1 MIKRLVVA
9 AGLLIVPLVVGMP
22 STVQAQ
28 EGGSSRPHPH
38 RSLPH
43 IAVET
48 RVESK
53 KDGVYVQISVRQSV
67 PGEQGSGP
75 SEEAPSAGPAEDN
88 GVPPS
93 GSGNTAAVQPTSTA
107 PHDRVWTD
115 ATGIHRET
123 PDGQRILL
131 TPAPIS
137 SASLDQWS
145 AGFAQHPN
153 ATPYLLYVDDQYGG
167 VVWIPQSTPNNNVQ
181 VDLTSPGPSQQR
193 TSRPAGN
200 GDSTDPREVALDALG
215 HVPLPN
221 IQLRMNPSLGLVA
234 LPGWFWVEGYD
245 GRPFGLQ
252 RRVTVPPEV
261 GSDVPDTVV
270 SADDP
275 RRQETHFTV
284 EVRVWPSRYEWDFGD
299 GKAVVADS
307 LGKPYPAE
315 SDIQHTYEH
324 SSLGL
329 PEGFPVRL
337 TVTFNAEFRVN
348 GGAPQALPSIQQ
360 TYEDG
365 YRVQEIQSI
374 LTQH

>member
-9 AGLLIVPLVVGMP
+9 IGLLVVTLVVAMP
-22 STVQAQ
+22 PSVWAQ
-28 EGGSSRPHPH
+28 DEGSSRPHPH

-43 IAVET
+43 LAIET

-53 KDGVYVQISVRQSV
+53 KDGVYIQISVRQSV
-67 PGEQGSGP
+67 PGEKGP
-75 SEEAPSAGPAEDN
+75 SSSDGALDTAPVEPN
-88 GVPPS
+88 TPPPS
-93 GSGNTAAVQPTSTA
+93 HSDDSSAIQPAST
-107 PHDRVWTD
+107 PPQDRVWTD

-123 PDGQRILL
+123 PNGQRILL

-145 AGFAQHPN
+145 TGFAQHPN

-167 VVWIPQSTPNNNVQ
+167 VVWIPQSTTNNNVQ
-181 VDLTSPGPSQQR
+181 VDLTSPTVSRQ
-193 TSRPAGN
+193 TASRPSGN
-200 GDSTDPREVALDALG
+200 GNSTDPREVALDALG
-215 HVPLPN
+215 HVPLPH

-252 RRVTVPPEV
+252 RRVTIPPEV

-270 SADDP
+270 PADDP
-275 RRQETHFTV
+275 RRRETHFTV

-299 GKAVVADS
+299 GKSLVADS

-329 PEGFPVRL
+329 PDGFPVRL
-337 TVTFNAEFRVN
+337 TVTFDAEFRVN

-360 TYEDG
+360 TYEYG
-365 YRVQEIQSI
+365 YRVQEIQSV
-374 LTQH
+374 LTRH